1 MHLLQEKFNEMF
13 TQEEIKGE
21 TLEELAKLLNNLEEK
36 KILKFLNSFLEK
48 SDEMLEVILTWMN
61 RPENTNMIKNF
72 FLIFGF
78 LKNVEFEKLNK
89 IAKALAHG
97 INKAYDELGK
107 EKKIGIIGI
116 LRAIN
121 DPDINRSIR
130 VILAI
135 LKGMGEELKD

>member
-1 MHLLQEKFNEMF
+1 
-13 TQEEIKGE
+13 
-21 TLEELAKLLNNLEEK
+21 
-36 KILKFLNSFLEK
+36 
-48 SDEMLEVILTWMN
+48 
-61 RPENTNMIKNF
+61 
-72 FLIFGF
+72 
-78 LKNVEFEKLNK
+78 
-89 IAKALAHG
+89 
-97 INKAYDELGK
+97 LGK